1 MTLSPPALGVRLLLF
16 GTWRSPVAHLNGVQ
30 GVAGSNPA
38 VPIYIGS
45 TAHLRM
51 GRRAIR
57 IPGRGIPR
65 SLPVSPRKVLPMPGT
80 TQSHRPPPSR
90 DGGPRASRHGQGWA
104 GRRRT
109 PAGVTWLAVAL
120 GLGLGACTSDPV
132 GLDPDLP
139 IPCDPETAPVLP
151 VGGFQQA
158 RGAASSELCLK
169 APPGG
174 GEYVLVGFSGA
185 TPSTSSVRV
194 HFSGE
199 NLVPALGPP
208 SPSPARHAHDG
219 VDLRQDVPTRDS
231 GFDAGIRRRE
241 RQELLARVGPPGAP
255 RPQLVPGLSP
265 SGVPA
270 VGSLLTLN
278 AQSGSACEDPI
289 NRTARVMAISERAL
303 VVADTLNPSGGFT
316 LQDYEHLATVFDTL
330 VVPVTDE
337 HFGRPSDL
345 DGNGRTILF
354 FTREVNRLTEEG
366 ADRFVG
372 GFFFARDLF
381 PRTRTTR
388 LNECATSNEGE
399 ILYLM
404 VPEPGRTPDNVWG
417 RSAVLRNT
425 PSTMAHEQQHLIN
438 AARRLHVLQSATP
451 FEDTWLNEGLSHSA
465 EELLF
470 YRASGLDPG
479 NNLALS
485 DLQAGGRR
493 VLDAVNAHH
502 LSNILRFE
510 RFLRAPH
517 EHSPYD
523 EDDSLEA
530 RGAAHQFLRYA
541 ADRRNGL
548 DAEFFRSLVDA
559 PNAGVQNLAERL
571 GGESA
576 LQEWLAD
583 WSVAVYADS
592 RVPNLDRRHHL
603 LSWSHPSLFQQ
614 LQIRPY
620 PIRTLSLSAEDP
632 VEVELVGGGSA
643 HLRFGVEEGEG
654 ATLRITVG
662 DTPPSSSFRVTLLR
676 TR

>member
-1 MTLSPPALGVRLLLF
+1 MGVAWWVVVLGMALG
-16 GTWRSPVAHLNGVQ
+16 G
-30 GVAGSNPA
+30 
-38 VPIYIGS
+38 
-45 TAHLRM
+45 
-51 GRRAIR
+51 
-57 IPGRGIPR
+57 
-65 SLPVSPRKVLPMPGT
+65 
-80 TQSHRPPPSR
+80 
-90 DGGPRASRHGQGWA
+90 
-104 GRRRT
+104 
-109 PAGVTWLAVAL
+109 
-120 GLGLGACTSDPV
+120 CTSDPV
-132 GLDPDLP
+132 GLDPDVP
-139 IPCDPETAPVLP
+139 VPCDPATAAVLP

-158 RGAASSELCLK
+158 RGGASSELCLK
-169 APPGG
+169 GPPGG
-174 GEYVLVGFSGA
+174 GEYVLVAFAGA
-185 TPSTSSVRV
+185 TPSTSSTRV
-194 HFSGE
+194 HLSGE
-199 NLVPALGPP
+199 NLIPALGAP
-208 SPSPARHAHDG
+208 SPTPARHASPDG
-219 VDLRQDVPTRDS
+219 VDLREDVPPRDS
-231 GFDAGIRRRE
+231 GFDAGIRRLE
-241 RQELLARVGPPGAP
+241 RQELLSRVGAPGVP

-265 SGVPA
+265 AGVPA

-278 AQSGSACEDPI
+278 AQSRSACSDPI
-289 NRTARVMAISERAL
+289 NRAARVMAISQRAL
-303 VVADTLNPSGGFT
+303 VVADTLNPAGGFT
-316 LQDYEHLATVFDTL
+316 LQDYQHLAAVFDTL

-337 HFGRPSDL
+337 HFGLPSDL

-381 PRTRTTR
+381 PRTQAPR
-388 LNECATSNEGE
+388 LQACASSNEGE
-399 ILYLM
+399 VLYLM
-404 VPEPGRTPDNVWG
+404 VPEPGRNPENVWG
-417 RSAVLRNT
+417 RSAVLRNA

-438 AARRLHVLQSATP
+438 AARRLHVLQSSAP

-470 YRASGLDPG
+470 YRASGLAPG
-479 NNLALS
+479 NNLGLS

-548 DAEFFRSLVDA
+548 DAAFFRSLVDA
-559 PNAGVQNLAERL
+559 PNAGVQNLAGRL
-571 GGESA
+571 GGESV

-592 RVPNLDRRHHL
+592 RVPNLDRRHRL

-614 LQIRPY
+614 LQGRDQPY
-620 PIRTLSLSAEDP
+620 PIRALPLSAGSP

-643 HLRFGVEEGEG
+643 HLRFGVGEGEE
-654 ATLRITVG
+654 AIVRIAV
-662 DTPPSSSFRVTLLR
+662 DDAPPPSSFRVTLLR